1 MKISFRVVCVIVLA
15 LAAGC
20 AGGKPRPQEV
30 SQAQAFDAAKYL
42 TAEATGQTEIE
53 ARREAMAA
61 LAAVFQAR
69 VQAET
74 QSRANSYL
82 TTGESEQFEKQV
94 DQMVQIETDVQ
105 LQGARIGWARP
116 DAAAGGFRALA
127 VLDRDQAAGR
137 WRSELERIEM
147 ALDAGMQSLSAAQG
161 RLPRL
166 IALNHMAV
174 LASEMAVTESRLSVL
189 GRPGMPSDLDL
200 TPLLAERER
209 LAQDAAFFIQIEG
222 EPAELFRH
230 RLGKW
235 ITAQGYKIS
244 KRADE
249 AAGLISG
256 KVWFQ
261 PLALDNAH
269 VAFVRAL
276 ADIVVIDRDSDREI
290 VAFSENSRKGHI
302 DENEA
307 RRRALDQLAEQTAAK
322 ITRTLGTI
330 GLGPVIQSAE
340 SP

>member
-1 MKISFRVVCVIVLA
+1 MKNCFRVICVFVLA
-15 LAAGC
+15 LLVGC
-20 AGGKPRPQEV
+20 AGGKPRPQEA
-30 SQAQAFDAAKYL
+30 SQDQVFDAAKYL
-42 TAEATGQTEIE
+42 TAEATGQTELE

-69 VQAET
+69 VRAET

-116 DAAAGGFRALA
+116 EAAGGFRALA

-137 WRSELERIEM
+137 WRSELERIQM

-209 LAQDAAFFIQIEG
+209 LTQDAAFFIQIEG
-222 EPAELFRH
+222 EPAELFSH

-235 ITAQGYKIS
+235 ITGQGYKIS
-244 KRADE
+244 KTADE
-249 AAGLISG
+249 AAGVISG

-261 PLALDNAH
+261 PLALENAH
-269 VAFVRAL
+269 VMFVRAL
-276 ADIVVIDRDSDREI
+276 ADIAVIDRDSDREI

-330 GLGPVIQSAE
+330 GLGPVIQSAAA
-340 SP
+340 P